1 MQFKIL
7 GNQPS
12 IAFNP
17 LADASVETI
26 TELFRQ
32 MCAHD
37 GDSLDHRAEIDDQ
50 LEALVPALVE
60 LREAGHVKLNMAVA
74 ASYGTLDGFM
84 RLADDERLTPL
95 SRARCAAIR
104 NRLLAQSLKAFFAAH
119 RTEKHGHHRN
129 LDASE

>member
-1 MQFKIL
+1 MQFKVL
-7 GNQPS
+7 RNQPS

-17 LADASVETI
+17 LACASEDTLA
-26 TELFRQ
+26 ELLRQ
-32 MCAHD
+32 MCAHV

-60 LREAGHVKLNMAVA
+60 LRETGHLKLNMAVL
-74 ASYGTLDGFM
+74 ASYGTLEGFM

-104 NRLLAQSLKAFFAAH
+104 NRLLVHGLKALF
-119 RTEKHGHHRN
+119 RN
-129 LDASE
+129 A